1 MAKKKVVVT
10 LEHRAFGK
18 VTLKS
23 SFFLASSG
31 AKFFTVLTDQGEK
44 KLLASPEYWL
54 SSREEIE
61 KQFNLYSAKALLAEK
76 TQRAADRK
84 RDRDSAAAKSV
95 SRDKKLKMQRLDE
108 AELEELQ
115 IETEP
120 EHAESDEQAFAASE

>member
-1 MAKKKVVVT
+1 MAKKKAVIT
-10 LEHRAFGK
+10 LEHRAFGT

-84 RDRDSAAAKSV
+84 RDRDSAAAKNI
-95 SRDKKLKMQRLDE
+95 SRDKKLKMQKLDE

-120 EHAESDEQAFAASE
+120 EHAESEAFAASKW